1 MIGTPEEYRADLP
14 EVVPTEI
21 KEILVFQGRV
31 VPEIFW
37 YTGNLRYTLS
47 KQPGT
52 APLAFIIPGT
62 GANFD
67 ASKSLILQG
76 ALYQAGMHV
85 VSLSVAAAPELHRQR
100 IGLAAAGPAAPR
112 MPRTCIG

>member
-1 MIGTPEEYRADLP
+1 MRKPLDLRLGDIRRYITPEEYRADLP
-14 EVVPTEI
+14 EAVPTEI
-21 KEILVFQGRV
+21 KEILVFQGRD

-37 YTGNLRYTLS
+37 YTSNLRYTLS

-67 ASKSLILQG
+67 ASKSLIL
-76 ALYQAGMHV
+76 
-85 VSLSVAAAPELHRQR
+85 
-100 IGLAAAGPAAPR
+100 
-112 MPRTCIG
+112 